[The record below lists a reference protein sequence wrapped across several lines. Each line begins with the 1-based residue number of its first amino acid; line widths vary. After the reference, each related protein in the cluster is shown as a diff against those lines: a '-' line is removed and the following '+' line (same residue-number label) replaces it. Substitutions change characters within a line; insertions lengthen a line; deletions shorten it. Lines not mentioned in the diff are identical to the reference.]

1 MHERHTTLRRFP
13 HIAFALV
20 ILVMGVAAGPVLG
33 QEGAGTEWRSHS
45 ADNGAT
51 KYSSLDQITSA
62 NFEDLE
68 IAWRWDTADTHLS
81 WSTPSGPSL
90 LPADTVFDFL
100 EAENPERW
108 ADWDGV
114 NRSLSRP
121 SIRALVAT
129 PLMVDGVLYV
139 TTALY
144 RGAAIDA
151 RTGRTLWVHDP
162 RAYESGSPPPLP
174 WRHRGPAYW
183 ASGAE
188 ARLFWGTGDG
198 YLVAVDAAT
207 GVPAA
212 DFGEGGRVDLYDGLP
227 RATRGQLDALD
238 LLPLGSQS
246 PPVVVGDTVIIGS
259 SINDRALLKEA
270 PPGWV
275 RAYDVRTGRH
285 KWDFHT
291 VPQSADEFG
300 ADTWLN
306 DSWRYSGNTNVWSL
320 MSADNELGLVY
331 LPIGTATNDYYG
343 GDRLGDNLFSESLV
357 AVDAETGE
365 RQWHFQM
372 VHHGL
377 WDYDLPAA
385 PNLMNLRV
393 EGRDVRAVAQ
403 VSKQGFVYT
412 FDRVTGEPIWPIEE
426 RQVATDTDLD
436 GEVVSPT
443 QPFPTRPAA
452 FEYQG
457 TSIDDLIDFTPE
469 IRQMAIDA
477 VDGFR
482 IGPLFTPQ
490 VLAGTIMRPSVGGG
504 ANWSGAAADP
514 ETGLLYIPSVNTHS
528 TIGLSPP
535 GPGEEQATLRY
546 LRRSLS
552 AGPVMPRGLPLWK
565 PPYSR
570 MTAIDMN
577 SGEHAWMTP
586 LGAGDRIRNHP
597 MLRELDLPPLGGDWG
612 RTGPLLTRTLLIQAM
627 VAGGS
632 EGGPRLAAYDKVTG
646 EEIGS
651 LDLPSGVLG
660 APMTYQLEGT
670 QYLAMTLGGEVPGL
684 IALRLPR

>member
-1 MHERHTTLRRFP
+1 MQYQQVTSRRSRCIAPLLAVTLFSGP
-13 HIAFALV
+13 AL
-20 ILVMGVAAGPVLG
+20 A
-33 QEGAGTEWRSHS
+33 QQGASDEWRSHS

-51 KYSSLDQITSA
+51 KYSSLDQITA
-62 NFEDLE
+62 DNFEDLQ

-81 WSTPSGPSL
+81 WSTPGGPSL
-90 LPADTVFDFL
+90 LPAETVFDFL
-100 EAENPERW
+100 EAEHPDRW

-114 NRSLSRP
+114 NRSRSQP

-183 ASGAE
+183 ESGDE

-198 YLVAVDAAT
+198 YLVAVDAGT

-212 DFGEGGRVDLYDGLP
+212 EFGEGGRVDLYDGLP
-227 RATRGQLDALD
+227 RATRGQLDALN

-246 PPVVVGDTVIIGS
+246 PPIVVGDTVIIGS

-306 DSWRYSGNTNVWSL
+306 DAWRYSGNTNVWSL
-320 MSADNELGLVY
+320 MSADADLGYVY

-357 AVDAETGE
+357 AVDAETGQ

-385 PNLMNLRV
+385 PNLINIQV
-393 EGRDVRAVAQ
+393 DGRDVRAVAQ

-426 RQVATDTDLD
+426 RPVETDTDLE
-436 GEVVSPT
+436 GEVVSPS

-457 TSIDDLIDFTPE
+457 TAIDDLIDFTPE
-469 IRQMAIDA
+469 IRQLAIDA

-482 IGPLFTPQ
+482 LGPLFTPQ
-490 VLAGTIMRPSVGGG
+490 MLAGTVMRPSVGGG

-514 ETGLLYIPSVNTHS
+514 ETGLLYIPSVNAHS
-528 TIGLSPP
+528 TIGLSQP
-535 GPGEEQATLRY
+535 GPDEEQATLRY

-586 LGAGDRIRNHP
+586 LGNGDRIRNHP
-597 MLRELDLPPLGGDWG
+597 LLRDLDLPPLGGDWG
-612 RTGPLLTRTLLIQAM
+612 RTGPLLTRTLLIQAL
-627 VAGGS
+627 VAGGT
-632 EGGPRLAAYDKVTG
+632 EGGPRLVAYDKATG
-646 EEIGS
+646 TEVGT
-651 LDLPSGVLG
+651 LDLPSGALG
-660 APMTYQLEGT
+660 APMTYRLGDT
-670 QYLAMTLGGEVPGL
+670 QYLAMTLGGQVPGL
-684 IALRLPR
+684 IALHLPQ

>member
-1 MHERHTTLRRFP
+1 MTSRPSRCIAPLLAVTLFSGS
-13 HIAFALV
+13 AL
-20 ILVMGVAAGPVLG
+20 A
-33 QEGAGTEWRSHS
+33 QQGAGDEWRSHS

-51 KYSSLDQITSA
+51 KYSSLDQITA
-62 NFEDLE
+62 DNFEDLQ

-81 WSTPSGPSL
+81 WPTPGGPSL
-90 LPADTVFDFL
+90 LPAETVFDFL
-100 EAENPERW
+100 EAENPDRW
-108 ADWDGV
+108 ADWDGI
-114 NRSLSRP
+114 NRSRSQP

-183 ASGAE
+183 ESGDE

-198 YLVAVDAAT
+198 YLVAVDAGT

-212 DFGEGGRVDLYDGLP
+212 EFGEGGRVDLYDGLP
-227 RATRGQLDALD
+227 RATRGQLDALN

-246 PPVVVGDTVIIGS
+246 PPIVVGDKVIVGS

-306 DSWRYSGNTNVWSL
+306 DAWRYSGNTNVWSL
-320 MSADNELGLVY
+320 MSADADLGYVY

-357 AVDAETGE
+357 AVDAETGQ

-385 PNLMNLRV
+385 PNLMNIQV
-393 EGRDVRAVAQ
+393 DGRDVRAVAQ

-426 RQVATDTDLD
+426 RPVETDTNLE
-436 GEVVSPT
+436 GEVVSPS

-457 TSIDDLIDFTPE
+457 TAIDDLIDFTPE
-469 IRQMAIDA
+469 IRQLAIDA

-482 IGPLFTPQ
+482 LGPLFTPQ
-490 VLAGTIMRPSVGGG
+490 MLAGTVMRPSVGGG

-514 ETGLLYIPSVNTHS
+514 ETGLLYIPSVNAHS

-586 LGAGDRIRNHP
+586 LGNGDRIRNHP
-597 MLRELDLPPLGGDWG
+597 LLRDLGLPPLGGDWG
-612 RTGPLLTRTLLIQAM
+612 RTGPLLTRTLLIQAL
-627 VAGGS
+627 VAGGT
-632 EGGPRLAAYDKVTG
+632 EGGPRLVAYDKATG
-646 EEIGS
+646 TEVGT
-651 LDLPSGVLG
+651 LDLPSSVLG
-660 APMTYQLEGT
+660 APMTYRLGDT
-670 QYLAMTLGGEVPGL
+670 QYLAMTLGGQVPGL
-684 IALRLPR
+684 IALHLPQ

>member
-1 MHERHTTLRRFP
+1 MQYQQVTSRRSRCIAPLLAVTLFSGP
-13 HIAFALV
+13 ALAQQ
-20 ILVMGVAAGPVLG
+20 GAAD
-33 QEGAGTEWRSHS
+33 EWRSHS

-51 KYSSLDQITSA
+51 KYSSLDQITA
-62 NFEDLE
+62 DNFEDLQ
-68 IAWRWDTADTHLS
+68 IAWRWDTADTHLT
-81 WSTPSGPSL
+81 WSTPGGPSL
-90 LPADTVFDFL
+90 LPAETVFNFL
-100 EAENPERW
+100 EAETPNRW

-114 NRSLSRP
+114 NRSRSQP
-121 SIRALVAT
+121 SIRGLVAT

-183 ASGAE
+183 ESGDE

-198 YLVAVDAAT
+198 YLVAVDAGT

-212 DFGEGGRVDLYDGLP
+212 EFGEGGRGDLYDGLP
-227 RATRGQLDALD
+227 RATRGQLDALN

-246 PPVVVGDTVIIGS
+246 PPIVVDDTVIVGS

-306 DSWRYSGNTNVWSL
+306 DAWRYSGNTNVWSL
-320 MSADNELGLVY
+320 MSADADLGYVY

-357 AVDAETGE
+357 AVDAETGQ

-385 PNLMNLRV
+385 PNLMNIQV
-393 EGRDVRAVAQ
+393 DGRDVRAVAQ
-403 VSKQGFVYT
+403 VSKQGFVYA

-426 RQVATDTDLD
+426 RPVETDTNLE
-436 GEVVSPT
+436 GEVVSPS

-457 TSIDDLIDFTPE
+457 TAIDDLIDFTPE
-469 IRQMAIDA
+469 IRQLAIDA

-482 IGPLFTPQ
+482 LGPLFTPQ
-490 VLAGTIMRPSVGGG
+490 MLAGTVMRPSVGGG

-514 ETGLLYIPSVNTHS
+514 ETGLLYIPSVNAHS

-586 LGAGDRIRNHP
+586 LGNGDRIRNHP
-597 MLRELDLPPLGGDWG
+597 LLRDLDLPPLGGDWG
-612 RTGPLLTRTLLIQAM
+612 RTGPLLTRTLLIQAL
-627 VAGGS
+627 VAGGT
-632 EGGPRLAAYDKVTG
+632 EGGPRLVAYNKATG
-646 EEIGS
+646 TEVGT

-660 APMTYQLEGT
+660 APMTYRLGDT
-670 QYLAMTLGGEVPGL
+670 QYLAMTLGGQVPGL
-684 IALRLPR
+684 IALHLPQ

>member
-1 MHERHTTLRRFP
+1 MRRSHPALGTLVSL
-13 HIAFALV
+13 ALF
-20 ILVMGVAAGPVLG
+20 AGPAAA
-33 QEGAGTEWRSHS
+33 QHGASDGWRSHS

-51 KYSSLDQITSA
+51 KYAPLSQITA
-62 NFEDLE
+62 DNFGDLE
-68 IAWRWDTADTHLS
+68 IAWRWNTADTHLP

-90 LPADTVFDFL
+90 LPAETVFDLL

-108 ADWDGV
+108 AEWDGV
-114 NRSLSRP
+114 TRSLTRP
-121 SIRALVAT
+121 SIRSMVAT
-129 PLMVDGVLYV
+129 PLMVDGVLYL

-144 RGAAIDA
+144 RGAAVDA
-151 RTGRTLWVHDP
+151 ATGETIWVHDP
-162 RAYESGSPPPLP
+162 KAYEAGSPPPLP
-174 WRHRGPAYW
+174 WRHRGMGYW
-183 ASGAE
+183 EEGDA
-188 ARLFWGTGDG
+188 ARVFWGTADG

-207 GVPAA
+207 GLPAEG
-212 DFGEGGRVDLYDGLP
+212 FGNGGRVDLYDGVP
-227 RATRGQLDALD
+227 RANRGQLDALN
-238 LLPLGSQS
+238 LLPFSSQS
-246 PPVVVGDTVIIGS
+246 PPIVVGDTVVVGS

-291 VPQSADEFG
+291 VPQSPDEFG
-300 ADTWLN
+300 ADTWQN

-320 MSADNELGLVY
+320 MSADDELGYVY

-343 GDRLGDNLFSESLV
+343 GHRLGDNLFAESLV

-385 PNLMNLRV
+385 PNLV
-393 EGRDVRAVAQ
+393 DITVDGREIKAVAQ

-412 FDRVTGEPIWPIEE
+412 FDRVTGEPVWPIEE
-426 RQVATDTDLD
+426 RPVPTDTDLE
-436 GEVVSPT
+436 GEVLSPT

-469 IRQMAIDA
+469 IRQLA
-477 VDGFR
+477 VEAVEGFR
-482 IGPLFTPQ
+482 LGPLFTPQ
-490 VLAGTIMRPSVGGG
+490 MLSGTIMRPSVGGG
-504 ANWSGAAADP
+504 ANWSGAAVDP
-514 ETGLLYIPSVNTHS
+514 DTGYLYVPSVNTQS

-535 GPGEEQATLRY
+535 GPGEEQSTLNY

-577 SGEHAWMTP
+577 TGEHVWMTP
-586 LGAGDRIRNHP
+586 LGSGDRIRSHP
-597 MLRELDLPPLGGDWG
+597 MLRDLDLPPLGGDWG
-612 RTGPLLTRTLLIQAM
+612 RNGPLLTETLLIQAL

-632 EGGPRLAAYDKVTG
+632 TGGPRLAAYDKSTG
-646 EEIGS
+646 AEVAT
-651 LDLPSGVLG
+651 LDLPSGALG
-660 APMTYQLEGT
+660 APMTYMLDGV
-670 QYLAMTLGGEVPGL
+670 QYIAMTVGGRVPGL
-684 IALRLPR
+684 IALRLPE